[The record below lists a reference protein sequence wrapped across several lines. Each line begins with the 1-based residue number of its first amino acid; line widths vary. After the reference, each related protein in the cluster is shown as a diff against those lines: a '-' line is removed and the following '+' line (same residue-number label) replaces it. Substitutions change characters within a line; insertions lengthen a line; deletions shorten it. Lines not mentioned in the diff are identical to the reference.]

1 MTTGRW
7 LRNGLDIKLFHAI
20 YRECP
25 ECGGIKQ
32 PVVIAHRIGCWLN
45 ETAKRTATP
54 PVDPVVV
61 GIDGGYVRSRHRQEA
76 LATIELSELSI
87 RAGRPNR

>member
-32 PVVIAHRIGCWLN
+32 PVLIAESYWMLAQR
-45 ETAKRTATP
+45 
-54 PVDPVVV
+54 
-61 GIDGGYVRSRHRQEA
+61 DGEA
-76 LATIELSELSI
+76 DRFAAS
-87 RAGRPNR
+87 